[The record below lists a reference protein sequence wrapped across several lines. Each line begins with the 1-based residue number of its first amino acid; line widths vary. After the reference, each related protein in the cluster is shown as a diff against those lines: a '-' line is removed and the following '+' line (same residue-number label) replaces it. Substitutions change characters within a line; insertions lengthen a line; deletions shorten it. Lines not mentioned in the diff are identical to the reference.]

1 MESDTHCLCQQII
14 NNPPKPWCESQSSN
28 ANVVTMNDMTYKEI
42 KTDDKNEMTTTKTD
56 KDKII
61 GKTIEEAGI
70 QSILNFLQITTIL
83 TLKLKIILRNAA
95 KQRYSSFNYI
105 DCGQSK
111 PFFQPHWLTRNQMVL
126 RLFSPNDE
134 PPPDFYHQT

>member
-42 KTDDKNEMTTTKTD
+42 KTDDKNEIITMKTE
-56 KDKII
+56 KDKIRE
-61 GKTIEEAGI
+61 KTINKADI
-70 QSILNFLQITTIL
+70 RSILNWLQIMTIL

-111 PFFQPHWLTRNQMVL
+111 PFFQPHWLTRDQMVL

>member
-14 NNPPKPWCESQSSN
+14 NNPPKPWCESQLSN
-28 ANVVTMNDMTYKEI
+28 ASEVTMNDMTYKEI
-42 KTDDKNEMTTTKTD
+42 KTDDKNEMITTKTD

-61 GKTIEEAGI
+61 GKTIKEAGI

-111 PFFQPHWLTRNQMVL
+111 PFFQPHW
-126 RLFSPNDE
+126 
-134 PPPDFYHQT
+134 